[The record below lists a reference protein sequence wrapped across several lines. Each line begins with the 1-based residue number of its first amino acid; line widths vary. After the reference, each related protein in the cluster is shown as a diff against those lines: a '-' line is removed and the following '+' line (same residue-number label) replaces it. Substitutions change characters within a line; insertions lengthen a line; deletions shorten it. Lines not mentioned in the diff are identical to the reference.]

1 MSLGLFVLI
10 AGVIFALVVAALP
23 LWDIRHQLWAT
34 WDWRDLT
41 KVGECQIICVR
52 DFREGGLRFV
62 DSVDNAASKAWSASL
77 LGWSERSSPKA
88 A

>member
-34 WDWRDLT
+34 WDWRDWTRVALPQRLPS
-41 KVGECQIICVR
+41 C
-52 DFREGGLRFV
+52 FP
-62 DSVDNAASKAWSASL
+62 L
-77 LGWSERSSPKA
+77 LFL
-88 A
+88 